1 MRRSDRRYVTVG
13 ELIDSKAASLQT
25 GPFGSQL
32 HASDYVPNG
41 ISVIP
46 TEAIGRRSIVAG
58 ILPQV
63 SESTVARLS
72 RHVLRPGD
80 ILFARRGIQA
90 TGLSAIV
97 TERHAGALCST
108 GAILL
113 RLSSADLDP
122 EFLSFWLSTPRSIEW
137 IKAHAVGGV
146 MPNVN
151 ESVLRLL
158 PIEFPDIGEQL
169 AISTF
174 LSAID
179 EKIALNSDVN
189 RKLEQLANAL
199 FRSWFADFDPVTAQ
213 RDGRTPIAVPA
224 EAVNLFASHFEE
236 SELGPIPQ
244 GWRPSTIGAEV
255 TVVGGS
261 TPSTNEPRF
270 WNGDVCWVTPR
281 DLSRLDDLV
290 VLDTER
296 HITQE
301 GLGQI
306 SSGLLPVGTVLLSS
320 RAPIGYIAIAE
331 VPVAVNQGFIAMK
344 CDKQLSSHFAVNWV
358 LENLN
363 EVLARAGGTTFAE
376 ISKTAFRPIPLVVPP
391 PEVLDV
397 FDAIVAPCHAMRV
410 ANVRE
415 SRTLAELRDTLLGP
429 LLSGELTIKSAE
441 KAVGTAL

>member
-1 MRRSDRRYVTVG
+1 MRRSNRRHVTLG
-13 ELIDSKAASLQT
+13 GLINSNAASLQT

-32 HASDYVPNG
+32 HASDYVPSG
-41 ISVIP
+41 IPVIP
-46 TEAIGRRSIVAG
+46 TEAIGRRSIISG
-58 ILPQV
+58 TLPQV
-63 SESTVARLS
+63 SEGTAARLS

-80 ILFARRGIQA
+80 ILFARRGVQA

-108 GAILL
+108 GAIRL

-122 EFLSFWLSTPRSIEW
+122 QFVSFWLSAPRSIEW

-158 PIEFPDIGEQL
+158 TIEFPEIGEQR
-169 AISTF
+169 AIATL
-174 LSAID
+174 LSAMD
-179 EKIALNSDVN
+179 EKIELNSEVN
-189 RKLEQLANAL
+189 QKLEQLANAL
-199 FRSWFADFDPVTAQ
+199 FKSWFVEFDPVTAK
-213 RDGRTPIAVPA
+213 RDGRTPIGVST
-224 EAVNLFASHFEE
+224 EAVDLFPSHFEE

-270 WNGDVCWVTPR
+270 WNGEVCWVTPR
-281 DLSRLDDLV
+281 DLSRLDDPV

-344 CDKQLSSHFAVNWV
+344 CDKQLSSHFALNWAQ
-358 LENLN
+358 ENLN
-363 EVLARAGGTTFAE
+363 EVLSRAGGTTFAE
-376 ISKTAFRPIPLVVPP
+376 ISKAAFRPIPLVVPP
-391 PEVLDV
+391 PEVLGV
-397 FDAIVAPCHAMRV
+397 FDATVAPLYAMRV

-415 SRTLAELRDTLLGP
+415 SRTLAELRDTLISP
-429 LLSGELTIKSAE
+429 LLSGELTIRSAE
-441 KAVGTAL
+441 QAVGAAL